1 MSIHP
6 ILKGLFVFLF
16 AFSRSM
22 VAYAHEGMWLPT
34 VLASVHDHM
43 AGEGLKLS
51 AEDIYSANRSSL
63 KDAIV
68 LFGGGCTAEVISDQG
83 LILTNHHCGFS
94 AIQEHSS
101 LEHDYLKNGFWAAT
115 LKDELMNPGT
125 TATFIVRMEDV
136 TQRIMAALP
145 QGYTEAQRKEAIAKE
160 SALIA
165 NEAMEGGRYG
175 AVVRAFNYGNQ
186 YLVIVSETFR
196 DVRLVG
202 APHGS
207 IGNFGGDTD
216 NWMWPRH
223 TGDFSIFRIYTAA
236 DGKPADPS
244 PDNVPLRPRHVLPIC
259 MDGVKE
265 GDFAMIY
272 GFPGQ
277 TQRYISS
284 YAVDYI
290 MNVGDPLKI
299 RMRRASLAVIDEAM
313 LASDATRIQYAD
325 KQKGISNAYKKWIGE
340 VRGLNELKA
349 LQVKRDLEVEY
360 RKRAAEQGRVEFIAA
375 LDSLAG
381 IFTTY
386 PDLAEARDL
395 HVEFFFVGPELFRFA
410 NSFAALATEASYNA
424 LKAEGKL
431 DAELQRMRA
440 SAKAFHKDF
449 DASVDKRILL
459 AQFPLYLGNIDP
471 ALGPDLSAIRTKH
484 KGNWAAWADAVYAS
498 SVFADPV
505 KLDAV
510 LADLSGGARKKLNK
524 DPALQFAKRLQ
535 EAYASKVKP
544 RIDVDNDRIAT
555 NMRKYVEGL
564 IALFPEKTFWP
575 DANSTLRLSYGHVEG
590 SSPKDGVI
598 YEAFTDL
605 DGLLEKY
612 KPGDAEFDVP
622 QRMLDLHASK
632 DYAPYSSTSTM
643 PVCFTSSLHTTGGNS
658 GSPVLNARGEL
669 IGINFDRSW
678 ESTMSDIQFDPNKCR
693 NISAD
698 IRYVLFVIDKVCGAG
713 HLVKEMKLVKSE
725 PLRSISLPIH
735 R

>member
-1 MSIHP
+1 MKTCLSFP
-6 ILKGLFVFLF
+6 LAVLLLVL
-16 AFSRSM
+16 SRT
-22 VAYAHEGMWLPT
+22 ACAHEGMWLPT

-43 AGEGLKLS
+43 AAQGLKLS
-51 AEDIYSANRSSL
+51 ADDIYSANRSSL

-101 LEHDYLKNGFWAAT
+101 LENDYLKNGFWAAT
-115 LKDELMNPGT
+115 MKDELMNPGT
-125 TATFIVRMEDV
+125 NATFIVRMEDV
-136 TQRIMAALP
+136 TERVVSLLAP
-145 QGYTEAQRKEAIAKE
+145 GFTEAQRKEAVAKV
-160 SALIA
+160 SALLA
-165 NEAMEGGRYG
+165 SEASEGGRYNG
-175 AVVRAFNYGNQ
+175 VVRAFNYGNQ
-186 YLVIVSETFR
+186 YILIVSETFR

-223 TGDFSIFRIYTAA
+223 TGDFSIFRIYTDK
-236 DGKPADPS
+236 DGKPADPAA
-244 PDNVPLRPRHVLPIC
+244 DNIPMRPRHVLPIC

-277 TQRYISS
+277 TQRYLSS
-284 YAVDYI
+284 YAVDYV

-313 LASDATRIQYAD
+313 LASDRTRIQYAD

-340 VRGLNELKA
+340 VRGLNELHA
-349 LQVKRDLEVEY
+349 LDVKHASESEY
-360 RKRAAEQGRVEFIAA
+360 RKRAAQQSRTDFSAA
-375 LDSLAG
+375 LDSLAA
-381 IFTTY
+381 IYTTY

-395 HVEFFFVGPELFRFA
+395 HSEFFFVGPELFRFA
-410 NSFAALATEASYNA
+410 NNFQQLATGYEK

-431 DAELQRMRA
+431 VAEVERLRNA
-440 SAKAFHKDF
+440 AKGFHKDF
-449 DASVDKRILL
+449 DPAVDKRILK
-459 AQFPLYLGNIDP
+459 AQFPMYRSNLDP
-471 ALGPDLSAIRTKH
+471 ALGPDLSGIDVKY
-484 KGNWAAWADAVYAS
+484 KGNVAAWADAVYAT

-505 KLDAV
+505 KLDAL
-510 LADLSGGARKKLNK
+510 LANFTNGARKKLEK
-524 DPALQFAKRLQ
+524 DPALQFATRLTD
-535 EAYASKVKP
+535 AFAVKVKP
-544 RIDVDNDRIAT
+544 RIDGANERIAVH
-555 NMRKYVEGL
+555 MRMYVQGL
-564 IALFPEKTFWP
+564 MTLFPEKTFWP
-575 DANSTLRLSYGHVEG
+575 DANSTLRLSYGKVEG
-590 SSPKDGVI
+590 SSPRDGLI
-598 YEAFTDL
+598 YEPFTDL
-605 DGLLEKY
+605 DGVLEKY
-612 KPGDAEFDVP
+612 KPGDAEFDLP
-622 QRMLDLHASK
+622 QRMLDLYAAK
-632 DYAPYSSTSTM
+632 DYAPYGSATSM

-658 GSPVLNARGEL
+658 GSPVLNGRGEL

-678 ESTMSDIQFDPNKCR
+678 ESTMSDIQFDPAKCR

-713 HLVKEMKLVKSE
+713 HLVREMNLVRSE
-725 PLRSISLPIH
+725 PMPTIALPIH